1 MAIQAASAGGA
12 VAAMASEHSVASIHC
27 STTDTENDVPPTGS
41 GDRSRH
47 NCFHCLSCTDGAA
60 AGFPLDHAAAWRVMR
75 VETTMRLGTPAQS
88 ASFRRPVVRAQQSR
102 APPA

>member
-1 MAIQAASAGGA
+1 
-12 VAAMASEHSVASIHC
+12 
-27 STTDTENDVPPTGS
+27 
-41 GDRSRH
+41 
-47 NCFHCLSCTDGAA
+47 
-60 AGFPLDHAAAWRVMR
+60 MR